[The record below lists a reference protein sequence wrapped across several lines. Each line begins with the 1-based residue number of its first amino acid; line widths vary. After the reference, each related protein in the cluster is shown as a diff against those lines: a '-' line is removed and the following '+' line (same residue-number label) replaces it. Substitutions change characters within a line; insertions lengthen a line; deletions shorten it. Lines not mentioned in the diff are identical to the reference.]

1 MILKSKLNGRNKT
14 VALNTFAVAI
24 IRYGAGKL
32 NWNKNELQEMDQ
44 ERLGNL

>member
-24 IRYGAGKL
+24 ITYGAGIL